1 MIPLINRATK
11 PMAPSTTE
19 AKPAM
24 IPATVTYLDG
34 VPKSGPDG
42 QTITTWNSGIYDGI
56 YLITLAISILLSHS
70 LQGFRMV
77 SESYEYISAGSS
89 WCKIFSITSMCI
101 NPIPIVARWGRDV
114 CDQTDPVWLL
124 WQVLRAKMR
133 IELNDWKKKIYIY
146 NIYKYIY
153 IYIIYYIYNIF
164 IYT

>member
-1 MIPLINRATK
+1 
-11 PMAPSTTE
+11 
-19 AKPAM
+19 M

-34 VPKSGPDG
+34 VPPGPDG

-56 YLITLAISILLSHS
+56 YLILAISILLSHS

-101 NPIPIVARWGRDV
+101 NPIPIVARWGCDV

-124 WQVLRAKMR
+124 WRVLGAKMR
-133 IELNDWKKKIYIY
+133 IELNDWKIYI
-146 NIYKYIY
+146 NIYIHIY
-153 IYIIYYIYNIF
+153 ISSKNGTSENWPTKIGMSPFQTWAADFNPEECNE
-164 IYT
+164 